1 MQESRHQLKLVVKS
15 PHFNETTILARY
27 LLNQTEMKIEINV
40 DYGENPYGIVIA
52 HNHLNVYEQSFY
64 SEVKVLDKLYWINA
78 RLSNKDFRKLSI
90 DLHIDR

>member
-1 MQESRHQLKLVVKS
+1 M
-15 PHFNETTILARY
+15 N
-27 LLNQTEMKIEINV
+27 IEANV
-40 DYGENPYGIVIA
+40 DYGENPYGITIE

-64 SEVKVLDKLYWINA
+64 SRLKILDRLYWINS